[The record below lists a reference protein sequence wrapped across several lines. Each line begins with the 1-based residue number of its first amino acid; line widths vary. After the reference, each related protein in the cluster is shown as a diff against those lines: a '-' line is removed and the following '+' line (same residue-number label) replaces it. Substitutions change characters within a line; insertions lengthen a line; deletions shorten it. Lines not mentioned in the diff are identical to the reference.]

1 MKFTLSW
8 LKDHLETE
16 ASLAE
21 ITDWLTMLGL
31 EVEEVH
37 DPSADF
43 ADFRCAVVTEAKPHP
58 DADRLQVCMVDT
70 GSETVQVVCG
80 APNARAGLKGVF
92 APSGVTVPGTGLH
105 LKKTKIRGVES
116 NGMLL
121 SERELGLSE
130 EHDGIIELPE
140 DSAVGAPA
148 ADLLGLGEPVIELAI
163 TPNRGD
169 CLGVRG
175 VARDLAAAGLGTLKP
190 FDPPETKDSFDSPVA
205 WKRDLPDD
213 AGGACP
219 MVVGRSFRGVKN
231 GASPK
236 WLQDRLIAIG
246 LRPISALVDITN
258 YVTFDLG
265 RPLHVFDIAKV
276 QGDLTMR
283 FAGDGETID
292 ALDGREYTLED
303 GMTVIADEAGPQ
315 AIGGIMGGEPSGC
328 TETTTDVFL
337 EVALFDPIRTAATGR
352 KLGIESDARYRFE
365 RGVDPESALW
375 GAAAASA
382 MILELC
388 GGEASTLTIAGDMP
402 RSERTATLRTGRLGT
417 FGGVEIPP
425 EEARTIL
432 DRLGFET
439 AMADG
444 FITTQIPSWRP
455 DIEGEHC
462 LVEEVLRVW
471 GYDRIPA
478 IPLERETALPTPA
491 LSAPQRR
498 VAFAR
503 RALAGRGM
511 VEAVTW
517 SFTGKATAAL
527 FAEPAESLVLANP
540 ISADLDVMR
549 PSALANLITA
559 AQRNA
564 DRGYPDLALF
574 EIGAAWRDDTPE
586 GQDTVA
592 AALRHGRTGPR
603 HWAREPRAVDA
614 FDAKSDAL
622 AVLSQCGAP
631 VENLQVTRDAPGY
644 YHPGRSG
651 ALRLGPNV
659 LAYFGELHP
668 RVLRRLDAAGPAA
681 GAEVFVDRIPRPKGR
696 VTRTRPA
703 LKASPFQPVTRDFA
717 FLVESGVEAGAL
729 QRAARNADRVLI
741 VDVGVFDVFEGE
753 ALGEG
758 QKSVAIS
765 VTLQP
770 DDHTLTE
777 AEIEAVSAEIV
788 GNVGK
793 QTGGTL
799 RS

>member
-43 ADFRCAVVTEAKPHP
+43 AAFRCALVTEAKPHP
-58 DADRLQVCMVDT
+58 DADRLQVCTVDT
-70 GSETVQVVCG
+70 GEETLQVVCG

-92 APSGVTVPGTGLH
+92 APSGVTVPGTGLL
-105 LKKTKIRGVES
+105 LKKAKIRGVES

-130 EHDGIIELPE
+130 DHEGIIELPA
-140 DSAVGAPA
+140 DSVVGAPA
-148 ADLLGLGEPVIELAI
+148 AELLGLGEPVIELAI

-190 FDPPETKDSFDSPVA
+190 FDPPAIDEVFESSVA
-205 WKRDLPDD
+205 WKRNLPAD
-213 AGGACP
+213 AGDACP
-219 MVVGRSFRGVKN
+219 LVVGRAFRGVTN

-236 WLQDRLIAIG
+236 WLQDRLTAIG

-258 YVTFDLG
+258 YITFDLG
-265 RPLHVFDIAKV
+265 RPLHVFDMGQV
-276 QGDLTMR
+276 EGDLTMR
-283 FAGDGETID
+283 FARDGETIA
-292 ALDGREYTLED
+292 ALDGRSYTLED
-303 GMTVIADEAGPQ
+303 GMTVIADDNGPQ
-315 AIGGIMGGEPSGC
+315 AIGGIMGGEASGC
-328 TETTTDVFL
+328 TDATTEVFL
-337 EVALFDPIRTAATGR
+337 EVALFDPIRTATTGR

-365 RGVDPESALW
+365 RNVDPESAIW
-375 GAAAASA
+375 GAAIASR
-382 MILELC
+382 MILDFC
-388 GGEASTLTIAGDMP
+388 GGEASALTFAGEMP
-402 RSERTATLRTGRLGT
+402 RSDRTVTLRTGRLAS
-417 FGGVEIPP
+417 FGGTEISAAD
-425 EEARTIL
+425 ARTIL

-439 AMADG
+439 TLADDV
-444 FITTQIPSWRP
+444 ITARIPPWRP

-478 IPLERETALPTPA
+478 APMERETALPEPA
-491 LSAPQRR
+491 LSAAQRR

-511 VEAVTW
+511 MEAVTW
-517 SFTGKATAAL
+517 SFTSKEIAGL
-527 FAEPAESLVLANP
+527 FAEHEESLVLANP

-549 PSALANLITA
+549 PSALTNLLAA

-574 EIGAAWRDDTPE
+574 EVGAAWRDDSPE

-592 AALRHGRTGPR
+592 TALRHGRTGPR
-603 HWAREPRAVDA
+603 HWATPPREVDA
-614 FDAKSDAL
+614 FDTKADAL
-622 AVLSQCGAP
+622 AVLAQCGAP
-631 VENLQVTRDAPGY
+631 MDNLQVTRDAPGY

-659 LAYFGELHP
+659 LAWFGEIHP
-668 RVLRRLDAAGPAA
+668 RVLRRMGVAGPAA
-681 GAEVFVDRIPRPKGR
+681 AAEVFVDRIPQPKGK

-703 LKASPFQPVTRDFA
+703 LAASALQPVTRDFA
-717 FLVESGVEAGAL
+717 FLVDSGVEAGVL
-729 QRAARNADRVLI
+729 QRAARNADRALI

-753 ALGEG
+753 SLGEG
-758 QKSVAIS
+758 RKSIAIT

-770 DDHTLTE
+770 VDHTLTD
-777 AEIEAVSAEIV
+777 AEIEAVSAKV
-788 GNVGK
+788 VANVGK
-793 QTGGTL
+793 QAGGEL
-799 RS
+799 RG

>member
-31 EVEEVH
+31 EVEAVH

-43 ADFRCAVVTEAKPHP
+43 AAFRCAVVTEAKPHP
-58 DADRLQVCMVDT
+58 DADRLQVCMVDA
-70 GSETVQVVCG
+70 GDGPVQVVCG
-80 APNARAGLKGVF
+80 APNARVGLKGVF

-116 NGMLL
+116 DGMLL

-130 EHDGIIELPE
+130 EHEGIIELPE
-140 DSAVGAPA
+140 DAPVGAPVA
-148 ADLLGLGEPVIELAI
+148 GLLGLGEPVIELAI

-190 FDPPETKDSFDSPVA
+190 LDLPEIKEAFDSPVA
-205 WKRDLPDD
+205 WKRDFPEG
-213 AGGACP
+213 AGDACP

-231 GASPK
+231 GPSPK
-236 WLQDRLIAIG
+236 WLRDRLTAIG

-258 YVTFDLG
+258 YITFDLG
-265 RPLHVFDIAKV
+265 RPLHVFDMARIK
-276 QGDLTMR
+276 GDLTMR
-283 FAGDGETID
+283 FARDGETIA
-292 ALDGREYTLED
+292 ALDGRSYTLED
-303 GMTVIADEAGPQ
+303 GMTVIADEDGPQ
-315 AIGGIMGGEPSGC
+315 AIGGIMGGEASGC
-328 TETTTDVFL
+328 SEATTDVFL
-337 EVALFDPIRTAATGR
+337 EVALFDPVRTATTGR

-365 RGVDPESALW
+365 RSVDPESALW
-375 GAAAASA
+375 GTAAASA

-388 GGEASTLTIAGDMP
+388 GGEASTLTIAGEMP
-402 RSERTATLRTGRLGT
+402 VSRRTATLRSGRLAA
-417 FGGVEIPP
+417 FGGAEIPP
-425 EEARTIL
+425 TEARTIL

-439 AMADG
+439 SLADDA
-444 FITTQIPSWRP
+444 ITARIPSWRP
-455 DIEGEHC
+455 DVEGEHC

-478 IPLERETALPTPA
+478 APMERETVLPAPA
-491 LSAPQRR
+491 LSPAQRR

-503 RALAGRGM
+503 RVLAGRGM
-511 VEAVTW
+511 MEAVTW
-517 SFTGKATAAL
+517 SFTSRDIAAL
-527 FAEPAESLVLANP
+527 FAEPAECLALANP

-549 PSALANLITA
+549 PSALANLLA
-559 AQRNA
+559 AARRNA

-574 EIGAAWRDDTPE
+574 EVGAAWRDDTLE

-603 HWAREPRAVDA
+603 HWAQEPRAVDA
-614 FDAKSDAL
+614 FDAKADAI
-622 AVLSQCGAP
+622 AVLAQCGAP
-631 VENLQVTRDAPGY
+631 VDNLQVTRDAPGY

-659 LAYFGELHP
+659 LAWFGEIHP
-668 RVLRRLDAAGPAA
+668 RVLRRVDAPGPAVA
-681 GAEVFVDRIPRPKGR
+681 AEVFIDRIPQPKGR

-703 LKASPFQPVTRDFA
+703 LEASALQPVTRDFA

-729 QRAARNADRVLI
+729 QRAARSADRALI
-741 VDVGVFDVFEGE
+741 ADVGVFDVFEGE

-758 QKSVAIS
+758 RKSIAIS

-770 DDHTLTE
+770 VDHTLTD
-777 AEIEAVSAEIV
+777 AEIEAVSAKV
-788 GNVGK
+788 VANVGK

-799 RS
+799 RG